1 MKILHVVSSVWR
13 GGGGTSE
20 VVPRLCRALKT
31 CGHEVTLAVAHAGDI
46 SEAASKA
53 IASGVEY
60 RAFPRLRHPRELAIS
75 PVFSREVKPL
85 IADADIIHLHACWM
99 YPPWVAGW
107 AAQRQGKPYLMMP
120 HGSLNPEALRRSR
133 WKKKIVGMMIE
144 RPLMRRA
151 DGIVA
156 TSESEAE
163 GIRAYG
169 VNGRIH
175 IMPIGLDWQDI
186 DCGTRNDCLLQKLG
200 CDVRKKHLL
209 YLSRISPGKGLGM
222 LADAW
227 GRINHVGWQLLIVGP
242 DDRGYTDVVRGIYR
256 DYIAE
261 GSVMISGPIYGK
273 DKFDL
278 LKSADAFVLP
288 TRSENW
294 SIAVAEAMAARLP
307 VVCTKGAPW
316 DCIEKVN
323 AGKWVDI
330 SSDGIAMGL
339 ECIMNL
345 TDDERHSMGERGRM
359 WVEQNLN
366 WDVIVKNL
374 VAFYEDVIEGRR
386 ALS

>member
-20 VVPRLCRALKT
+20 VVSRLCRALKE
-31 CGHEVTLAVAHAGDI
+31 CGHDVTLAATRNPNI
-46 SEAASKA
+46 SDAATAA
-53 IASGVEY
+53 IAAGVEY
-60 RAFPRLRHPRELAIS
+60 RAFPRVKYLRSLAIS
-75 PVFSREVKPL
+75 PVFSREVKRL
-85 IADADIIHLHACWM
+85 VAGADVIHSHGCWM
-99 YPPWVAGW
+99 YPPWAAGW

-133 WKKKIVGMMIE
+133 WKKRIVGTMIE
-144 RPLMRRA
+144 RQLLRRA

-163 GIRAYG
+163 GIKAYG

-186 DCGTRNDCLLQKLG
+186 DFGMRNDCLLQKLG

-209 YLSRISPGKGLGM
+209 YLSRISPGKGLDM

-227 GRINHVGWQLLIVGP
+227 GRINHVDWQLLIVGP
-242 DDRGYTDVVRGIYR
+242 DDRGYTDVVRGIYK
-256 DYIAE
+256 DYIAD
-261 GSVMISGPIYGK
+261 GSVIVSAPIYGK

-278 LKSADAFVLP
+278 LKSTDAFVLP

-294 SIAVAEAMAARLP
+294 SIAVAEAMAAKLP

-316 DCIEKVN
+316 DCIEEVN

-330 SSDGIAMGL
+330 SSDGITMGL

-359 WVEQNLN
+359 WVKQNLN

-374 VAFYEDVIEGRR
+374 VAFYEDIINGRR
-386 ALS
+386 ATS

>member
-20 VVPRLCRALKT
+20 VVSRLCRALKEG
-31 CGHEVTLAVAHAGDI
+31 GHDVTLAAMRNPNLSD
-46 SEAASKA
+46 AASAA
-53 IASGVEY
+53 IATGVDY
-60 RAFPRLRHPRELAIS
+60 KAFPRIKRPQSLAIS
-75 PVFSREVKPL
+75 PVFSREVKRL
-85 IADADIIHLHACWM
+85 VSDADVIHLHGCWM

-107 AAQRQGKPYLMMP
+107 AAQKEGKPYLMMP
-120 HGSLNPEALRRSR
+120 HGSLNPEALRTSR
-133 WKKKIVGMMIE
+133 WKKRIVGMMIE
-144 RPLMRRA
+144 RPLLRRA

-156 TSESEAE
+156 TSEFEAE

-169 VNGRIH
+169 VNGRMH
-175 IMPIGLDWQDI
+175 IMPIGLDTKAI
-186 DCGTRNDCLLQKLG
+186 DQGERSVGLLNRLG
-200 CDVRKKHLL
+200 CNARKKQLL
-209 YLSRISPGKGLGM
+209 FLSRISPGKGLDM

-227 GRINHVGWQLLIVGP
+227 RRINHVGWQLHIVGP
-242 DDRGYTDVVRGIYR
+242 DDRGYADVVKEIYKE
-256 DYIAE
+256 YIVD
-261 GSVMISGPIYGK
+261 GSVVVSGPIYGN

-294 SIAVAEAMAARLP
+294 SIAVAEAMAAKLP

-316 DCIEKVN
+316 DCIERVN

-339 ECIMNL
+339 ERIMNL
-345 TDDERHSMGERGRM
+345 TDDERHSMGEHGRM

-366 WDVIVKNL
+366 WDIIVKNL
-374 VAFYEDVIEGRR
+374 VAFYEDIINSRR
-386 ALS
+386 AVS